1 MEACMG
7 TVLKYPDFLR
17 QVFNVVLA
25 EHAHEI
31 DTRTSNEAR
40 EMVWMAENKYNF
52 SSYEVEDPR
61 KSLEEYFKSPEFKN
75 LIRLL
80 RRSENLLNDLV
91 KRIKEYYGEELAEL
105 VQKVWEDV
113 KRSANVEVE

>member
-1 MEACMG
+1 MG

-31 DTRTSNEAR
+31 DARTSNEAR
-40 EMVWMAENKYNF
+40 EMVWTAENRYNF

-61 KSLEEYFKSPEFKN
+61 KNLEEYFKSPEFKN

-80 RRSENLLNDLV
+80 RKSENLLKDLV
-91 KRIKEYYGEELAEL
+91 GRVREYYGEDLAEL
-105 VQKVWEDV
+105 IQKTWEEV
-113 KRSANVEVE
+113 KKSAGEEVE

>member
-1 MEACMG
+1 MG

-17 QVFNVVLA
+17 QVFNVTLA

-31 DTRTSNEAR
+31 DARTSNEAR

-61 KSLEEYFKSPEFKN
+61 KNLEEYFKSSEFKN

-80 RRSENLLNDLV
+80 RRSENLLNDLTERV
-91 KRIKEYYGEELAEL
+91 KKYYGEELAEL
-105 VQKVWEDV
+105 I
-113 KRSANVEVE
+113 KRAWDEVRKSTEVEIE